1 MNLILKLWDSV
12 IFDFDGLL
20 ADTEIVS
27 YKIYKELLQPYGYA
41 YTKEEYARNFS
52 GKTEIKNV
60 ENLIETYHLPW
71 TLENGLKNV
80 LEVETR
86 LLSQGVDLKHGVKEL
101 LHFLKEN
108 NYKIGLAT
116 SSTRDRALNI
126 LRQHGIIDYFN
137 SFVFGNEVEKGKPN
151 PDIFLKVC
159 EKLNENPKNCLV
171 LEDSEAGIEA
181 SYSANIPVI
190 CISDMKNPAEK
201 YLDKTVAVYDTLEKV
216 INFLQKEA

>member
-1 MNLILKLWDSV
+1 MIKAI

-20 ADTEIVS
+20 VDTEIVS
-27 YKIYKELLQPYGYA
+27 YKIYKELLQQYGYT
-41 YTKEEYARNFS
+41 YTKEEYAQNFS

-71 TLENGLKNV
+71 TLEDGLKKV
-80 LEVETR
+80 LEVEIK
-86 LLSQGVDLKHGVKEL
+86 LLSQGVDLKYGAKEL

-116 SSTRDRALNI
+116 SSTKDRAINI
-126 LRQHGIIDYFN
+126 LKQHSIIDYFD

-151 PDIFLKVC
+151 PDIFFKAC

-181 SYSANIPVI
+181 SYLANIPVI
-190 CISDMKNPAEK
+190 CIPDMKKPTK
-201 YLDKTVAVYDTLEKV
+201 QYLDKTLVVYETLDKV
-216 INFLQKEA
+216 ITFLKKGL

>member
-1 MNLILKLWDSV
+1 MIKAI

-27 YKIYKELLQPYGYA
+27 YKIYKELLQQFGYT
-41 YTKEEYARNFS
+41 YTEEEYAQKFS
-52 GKTEIKNV
+52 GKTEVKNV

-108 NYKIGLAT
+108 EYKIGLAT
-116 SSTRDRALNI
+116 SSTKDRALNI

-137 SFVFGNEVEKGKPN
+137 IFVFGNEVEKGKPN
-151 PDIFLKVC
+151 PDIFLKAC
-159 EKLNENPKNCLV
+159 EKLNENPKDCLV

-190 CISDMKNPAEK
+190 CIPDMKKLAMQ
-201 YLDKTVAVYDTLEKV
+201 YLDKTAAVYETLDKV
-216 INFLQKEA
+216 IDFLQK